1 MKCFVTKNE
10 LGVSLTVTPVS
21 EDGKTIGTPQ
31 TVQVAEGKNLSNV
44 KYSVLLEACDK
55 PQPVDLPF

>member
-10 LGVSLTVTPVS
+10 KGIRLTVAAVS
-21 EDGKTIGTPQ
+21 EDGELVGTPTFEQ
-31 TVQVAEGKNLSNV
+31 IAEGENFANL

>member
-1 MKCFVTKNE
+1 M
-10 LGVSLTVTPVS
+10 LTIAAVS
-21 EDGKTIGTPQ
+21 EDGETVGTPQ
-31 TVQVAEGKNLSNV
+31 FVQVAEGENLSNV